1 MSSKE
6 DQLFIVFFMAEI
18 KEYQMKV
25 VGNSFRANRT
35 LSIYTGCG
43 APSCRILPKKFLPKF
58 KRRLIYFMEEKPLED
73 N

>member
-1 MSSKE
+1 M
-6 DQLFIVFFMAEI
+6 FIVFFMAEI

-25 VGNSFRANRT
+25 VGNSFRANRRQWFFT